1 MPKVLTSLHNRS
13 NDVFEEG
20 TLSTAQDCIIRVL
33 TDYVLFLNY
42 LQVDILTMLEEAI
55 DYVKYLQNQVKVHI
69 IYPAH
74 INNHITLAT
83 MELAKLNH
91 TVYDLKKQKF
101 PCNSFLATT

>member
-1 MPKVLTSLHNRS
+1 
-13 NDVFEEG
+13 
-20 TLSTAQDCIIRVL
+20 
-33 TDYVLFLNY
+33 
-42 LQVDILTMLEEAI
+42 MLEEAI

-91 TVYDLKKQKF
+91 TVYDFKKQKF
-101 PCNSFLATT
+101 PCNSFLATSWSWAFILGASEIGIMQAVMSQLYMGKKRNPMHRNFETI